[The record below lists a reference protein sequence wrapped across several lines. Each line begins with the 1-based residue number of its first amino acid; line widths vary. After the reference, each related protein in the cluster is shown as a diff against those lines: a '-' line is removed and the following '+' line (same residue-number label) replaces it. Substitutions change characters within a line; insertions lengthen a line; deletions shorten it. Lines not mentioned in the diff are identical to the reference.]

1 MKKLYFLMSF
11 LLVALIGSAAEVTDV
26 LTNVSLGV
34 DQSSYTDFSNK
45 KATSE
50 ALYSGKIGGSN
61 GAINFRG
68 GTNKEGLVT
77 TVSGGKISKIVL
89 TWASGYTTKNR
100 PIVVYA
106 KNEAYASQTELYS
119 TATRGAEIYNASID
133 VNNKTVTIIPDG
145 EYTYVGFACG
155 NSKYIAFDKIEITWS
170 DGAGVESPIFT
181 PIAGTYEG
189 PQNITIESATP
200 DAVITYTINDGQE
213 QTYTAPIALTEVG
226 NYTIKAKATDPT
238 GKLAPSAEVVAEYV
252 INLPVCEVPTFSI
265 KEGTYYEAQN
275 VVISSLTEGAS
286 ITYSVTKNDV
296 EFVASTTA
304 VAPVTV
310 ELPMDAAVANYVIT
324 AKASKEGMTESAEVS
339 ATYTLNPN
347 KPAARMFIMVNDA
360 SELAAGDK
368 VIFVAQQVKDG
379 GYQGDV
385 AMGGSAG
392 KYGMVEH
399 VTVVE
404 GDVVGHGPFKGVIH
418 GENTMN
424 VHVFEIGGDASGYTF
439 QDEADQTYISSTNSN
454 GLYWTSTVSNEEKW
468 TLSNLTEGV
477 TLENVAHA
485 GRILKYN
492 PNSPRFATYTKGQE
506 DVLIFKHSVEL
517 SGVESNVAEEA
528 AVINTVAGGVVV
540 AVSEPT
546 IASVYTV
553 SGQLVANQVVDA
565 TSAISLAN
573 GFYIVKVGNTVK
585 KVIVR

>member
-1 MKKLYFLMSF
+1 MSF

-26 LTNVSLGV
+26 FAFKAVNDLKNSQDWTASKSLNMQTFNKDYKGVQIGVKKTPAGEFTLTSTKSFANVKAVNITASTGGACSISV
-34 DQSSYTDFSNK
+34 SVGDAVFTSNGQNSVEVASGTINAGK
-45 KATSE
+45 VYSFTGDGNGNVVITFNATSKAMYLGQIE
-50 ALYSGKIGGSN
+50 
-61 GAINFRG
+61 
-68 GTNKEGLVT
+68 
-77 TVSGGKISKIVL
+77 
-89 TWASGYTTKNR
+89 
-100 PIVVYA
+100 VVY
-106 KNEAYASQTELYS
+106 
-119 TATRGAEIYNASID
+119 D
-133 VNNKTVTIIPDG
+133 
-145 EYTYVGFACG
+145 
-155 NSKYIAFDKIEITWS
+155 
-170 DGAGVESPIFT
+170 DGAVVTEVKAPKFT

-252 INLPVCEVPTFSI
+252 INLPVCEVPTFSV

-286 ITYSVTKNDV
+286 ITYSVTKNDA

-339 ATYTLNPN
+339 ATYTLNPK

-368 VIFVAQQVKDG
+368 VIFVAQQVKDE

-404 GDVVGHGPFKGVIH
+404 GDVAGHGPFKGVIH

-424 VHVFEIGGDASGYTF
+424 VHVFEVGGDVSGYTF
-439 QDEADQTYISSTNSN
+439 QDEADQKPYISSTNSN
-454 GLYWTSTVSNEEKW
+454 GLYWTSTVSNEAKW

-477 TLENVAHA
+477 TLENVKHT

-492 PNSPRFATYTKGQE
+492 PSSPRFATYTSGQK

-528 AVINTVAGGVVV
+528 AVINTIAGGVVV
-540 AVSEPT
+540 AVSEPAT
-546 IASVYTV
+546 ASVYTV

-565 TSAISLAN
+565 TATISLAN

>member
-1 MKKLYFLMSF
+1 MSF

-26 LTNVSLGV
+26 FAFKAVNDLKNSQDWTASKSLNMQTFNKDYKGVQIGVKKTPAGEFTLTSTKSFANVKAVNITASTGGACSISV
-34 DQSSYTDFSNK
+34 SVGDAVFTSNGQNSVEVASGTTNAGK
-45 KATSE
+45 VYSFTGDGNGNVVITFNATSKAMYLGQIE
-50 ALYSGKIGGSN
+50 
-61 GAINFRG
+61 
-68 GTNKEGLVT
+68 
-77 TVSGGKISKIVL
+77 
-89 TWASGYTTKNR
+89 
-100 PIVVYA
+100 VVY
-106 KNEAYASQTELYS
+106 
-119 TATRGAEIYNASID
+119 D
-133 VNNKTVTIIPDG
+133 
-145 EYTYVGFACG
+145 
-155 NSKYIAFDKIEITWS
+155 
-170 DGAGVESPIFT
+170 DGAVVT
-181 PIAGTYEG
+181 
-189 PQNITIESATP
+189 
-200 DAVITYTINDGQE
+200 DV
-213 QTYTAPIALTEVG
+213 
-226 NYTIKAKATDPT
+226 KA
-238 GKLAPSAEVVAEYV
+238 
-252 INLPVCEVPTFSI
+252 PTFSV

-310 ELPMDAAVANYVIT
+310 ELPMDAAVASYVIT
-324 AKASKEGMTESAEVS
+324 AKAVKDGMTESAEVS
-339 ATYTLNPN
+339 AKYTLNPN
-347 KPAARMFIMVNDA
+347 KPARMFIMVNDV

-385 AMGGSAG
+385 AMGGFSE

-404 GDVVGHGPFKGVIH
+404 GDVVGHGLFKGVIH

-424 VHVFEIGGDASGYTF
+424 VHVFEVGGDASGYTF
-439 QDEADQTYISSTNSN
+439 QDEADQNYISAKNDN
-454 GLYWTSTVSNEEKW
+454 CLYWRSTVSKEEKW

-477 TLENVAHA
+477 TLENVANT

-492 PNSPRFATYTKGQE
+492 PSSPRFATYTSEQK

-553 SGQLVANQVVDA
+553 PGQLVANQAVESTA
-565 TSAISLAN
+565 TINLAN

>member
-1 MKKLYFLMSF
+1 MSF

-26 LTNVSLGV
+26 LTSA
-34 DQSSYTDFSNK
+34 DFSATNTSYKPFSGVKSTSNAVYAGETAKSQESGIQFRDKNK
-45 KATSE
+45 
-50 ALYSGKIGGSN
+50 
-61 GAINFRG
+61 R
-68 GTNKEGLVT
+68 EGIVT
-77 TVSGGKISKIVL
+77 TTSGGKLVKIVV
-89 TWASGYTTKNR
+89 TWSSNTMNGTVDAVQIFGKNATYTSAADLFNSG
-100 PIVVYA
+100 
-106 KNEAYASQTELYS
+106 NEGSMLKEIPYS
-119 TATRGAEIYNASID
+119 AT
-133 VNNKTVTIIPDG
+133 NKTVEFIVNDNF
-145 EYTYVGFACG
+145 EYVGFRTKNGAMVLE
-155 NSKYIAFDKIEITWS
+155 SIEITWS
-170 DGAGVESPIFT
+170 DGAAATEVYAPKFT

-252 INLPVCEVPTFSI
+252 INLPVCEAPTFGL

-286 ITYSVTKNDV
+286 ITYSVTKNDA

-385 AMGGSAG
+385 AMGGFSE

-424 VHVFEIGGDASGYTF
+424 VHVFEVGGDVSGYTF

-477 TLENVAHA
+477 TLENVAHT

>member
-1 MKKLYFLMSF
+1 MSF
-11 LLVALIGSAAEVTDV
+11 LLVALIGTAAVVKKEFVFTEVADLLQSADWSNTVATGAYTGKDANKGVQIGTSKKPAHQFAFSSTGSYTGVKQVIVNASTVSKGECTLSVKVGGQVFLCDLFIEVEPTSNPTDYTFTGSASGEVEISFNATAKAAYVKKFAVIYDDGAAE
-26 LTNVSLGV
+26 
-34 DQSSYTDFSNK
+34 
-45 KATSE
+45 
-50 ALYSGKIGGSN
+50 
-61 GAINFRG
+61 
-68 GTNKEGLVT
+68 
-77 TVSGGKISKIVL
+77 
-89 TWASGYTTKNR
+89 
-100 PIVVYA
+100 
-106 KNEAYASQTELYS
+106 
-119 TATRGAEIYNASID
+119 
-133 VNNKTVTIIPDG
+133 
-145 EYTYVGFACG
+145 
-155 NSKYIAFDKIEITWS
+155 
-170 DGAGVESPIFT
+170 
-181 PIAGTYEG
+181 
-189 PQNITIESATP
+189 
-200 DAVITYTINDGQE
+200 
-213 QTYTAPIALTEVG
+213 TEV
-226 NYTIKAKATDPT
+226 KA
-238 GKLAPSAEVVAEYV
+238 
-252 INLPVCEVPTFSI
+252 PTFSV

-286 ITYSVTKNDV
+286 ITYSVTKNDA

-324 AKASKEGMTESAEVS
+324 AKAVKDGMTESAEVS
-339 ATYTLNPN
+339 AKYTLNPN
-347 KPAARMFIMVNDA
+347 KPAARMFIMVNDV

-368 VIFVAQQVKDG
+368 VIFVAQKVKDG
-379 GYQGDV
+379 AYLGDV
-385 AMGGSAG
+385 AMGGPAG

-424 VHVFEIGGDASGYTF
+424 VHVFEVGGDASGYTF
-439 QDEADQTYISSTNSN
+439 QDQDEADPTYISSTNSN
-454 GLYWTSTVSNEEKW
+454 GLYWTSTVSNKEKW

-477 TLENVAHA
+477 TLENVAYTD
-485 GRILKYN
+485 RILKYN
-492 PNSPRFATYTKGQE
+492 PSSPRFATYTSEQK

-553 SGQLVANQVVDA
+553 SGQLVANQAVESTA
-565 TSAISLAN
+565 TINLAN

>member
-1 MKKLYFLMSF
+1 MSF

-26 LTNVSLGV
+26 FAFKAVNDLKNSQDWTASKSLNMPTFNKDYKGVQIGVKNTPAGEFTLTSTKSFANVKAVNITASTGGACSISV
-34 DQSSYTDFSNK
+34 SVGDAVFTSNGQNSVVVASGTNNAGK
-45 KATSE
+45 VYSFTGDGNGNVVITFNATSKAMYLGQIE
-50 ALYSGKIGGSN
+50 
-61 GAINFRG
+61 
-68 GTNKEGLVT
+68 
-77 TVSGGKISKIVL
+77 
-89 TWASGYTTKNR
+89 
-100 PIVVYA
+100 VVYDDGDV
-106 KNEAYASQTELYS
+106 EA
-119 TATRGAEIYNASID
+119 
-133 VNNKTVTIIPDG
+133 
-145 EYTYVGFACG
+145 
-155 NSKYIAFDKIEITWS
+155 
-170 DGAGVESPIFT
+170 
-181 PIAGTYEG
+181 
-189 PQNITIESATP
+189 
-200 DAVITYTINDGQE
+200 
-213 QTYTAPIALTEVG
+213 
-226 NYTIKAKATDPT
+226 
-238 GKLAPSAEVVAEYV
+238 
-252 INLPVCEVPTFSI
+252 PTFSV

-286 ITYSVTKNDV
+286 ITYSVTKNDA

-310 ELPMDAAVANYVIT
+310 ELPMETVAASYVIT
-324 AKASKEGMTESAEVS
+324 AKAVKDGMTESAEVS

-368 VIFVAQQVKDG
+368 VIFVAQKVKDG
-379 GYQGDV
+379 DYQGDV
-385 AMGGSAG
+385 AMGGFSE

-418 GENTMN
+418 GENTMK
-424 VHVFEIGGDASGYTF
+424 VHVFEVGGDASGYTF

-477 TLENVAHA
+477 TLENVAHT

-528 AVINTVAGGVVV
+528 AVINTIAGGVVV

-565 TSAISLAN
+565 TATISLAN

>member
-1 MKKLYFLMSF
+1 MSF
-11 LLVALIGSAAEVTDV
+11 LLVALIGSAAEVTKEFVFTEVADLLQSADWSNTV
-26 LTNVSLGV
+26 ATDAYTGKDANKGV
-34 DQSSYTDFSNK
+34 QIGSSKKPAKQFAFSSTGSYTGVKQVIVNASTGSKGECTLSVKVGGQVFLCDGLNEVNPTSNP
-45 KATSE
+45 TD
-50 ALYSGKIGGSN
+50 YTFTGS
-61 GAINFRG
+61 
-68 GTNKEGLVT
+68 
-77 TVSGGKISKIVL
+77 
-89 TWASGYTTKNR
+89 ASGEVEISFNAT
-100 PIVVYA
+100 A
-106 KNEAYASQTELYS
+106 KAAYVKKFAV
-119 TATRGAEIYNASID
+119 IYD
-133 VNNKTVTIIPDG
+133 
-145 EYTYVGFACG
+145 
-155 NSKYIAFDKIEITWS
+155 
-170 DGAGVESPIFT
+170 DGAAE
-181 PIAGTYEG
+181 
-189 PQNITIESATP
+189 
-200 DAVITYTINDGQE
+200 
-213 QTYTAPIALTEVG
+213 TEV
-226 NYTIKAKATDPT
+226 KA
-238 GKLAPSAEVVAEYV
+238 
-252 INLPVCEVPTFSI
+252 PTFSV

-286 ITYSVTKNDV
+286 ITYSVTKNDA

-310 ELPMDAAVANYVIT
+310 ELPMETVAASYVIT
-324 AKASKEGMTESAEVS
+324 AKAVKDGMTESAEVS
-339 ATYTLNPN
+339 AKYTLNPN
-347 KPAARMFIMVNDA
+347 KPAARMFIMVNDV

-379 GYQGDV
+379 TYLGDV
-385 AMGGSAG
+385 AMGGPAG

-424 VHVFEIGGDASGYTF
+424 VHVFEVGGDVSGYTF

-454 GLYWTSTVSNEEKW
+454 GLYWTWTSTVRKEEKW

-477 TLENVAHA
+477 TVKNVEHA
-485 GRILKYN
+485 NRVLKYN
-492 PNSPRFATYTKGQE
+492 PSSPRFATYTMGQE

-553 SGQLVANQVVDA
+553 SGQLVANQAVESTA
-565 TSAISLAN
+565 TINLAN

>member
-1 MKKLYFLMSF
+1 MSF
-11 LLVALIGSAAEVTDV
+11 LLVALIGSAAEVTKEFVFTEVADLLQSADWSNTV
-26 LTNVSLGV
+26 ATGAYTGKDANKGV
-34 DQSSYTDFSNK
+34 QIGTSKKPAKQFAFNSKGTYTGVKQVIVNAS
-45 KATSE
+45 T
-50 ALYSGKIGGSN
+50 GSN
-61 GAINFRG
+61 GVCTLSVKVG
-68 GTNKEGLVT
+68 GQVFLCDELNEVKPTSNPTDYTFTG
-77 TVSGGKISKIVL
+77 S
-89 TWASGYTTKNR
+89 ASGEVEISFNAT
-100 PIVVYA
+100 A
-106 KNEAYASQTELYS
+106 KAAYVKKFAV
-119 TATRGAEIYNASID
+119 IYD
-133 VNNKTVTIIPDG
+133 
-145 EYTYVGFACG
+145 
-155 NSKYIAFDKIEITWS
+155 
-170 DGAGVESPIFT
+170 DGAAE
-181 PIAGTYEG
+181 
-189 PQNITIESATP
+189 
-200 DAVITYTINDGQE
+200 
-213 QTYTAPIALTEVG
+213 TEV
-226 NYTIKAKATDPT
+226 KA
-238 GKLAPSAEVVAEYV
+238 
-252 INLPVCEVPTFSI
+252 PTFSV

-286 ITYSVTKNDV
+286 ITYSVTKNDA

-310 ELPMDAAVANYVIT
+310 ELPMDAAVASYVIT
-324 AKASKEGMTESAEVS
+324 AKAVKDGMTESAEVS
-339 ATYTLNPN
+339 AKYTLNPN
-347 KPAARMFIMVNDA
+347 KPAARMFIMVNDV

-404 GDVVGHGPFKGVIH
+404 GDVVGHGPFTGVIH

-424 VHVFEIGGDASGYTF
+424 VHVFEVGGDVSGYTF
-439 QDEADQTYISSTNSN
+439 QDEADQTYISSTDSN
-454 GLYWTSTVSNEEKW
+454 GLYWTSTVSDKEKW

-477 TLENVAHA
+477 TVKNVAHA
-485 GRILKYN
+485 NRVLKYN
-492 PNSPRFATYTKGQE
+492 PSSPRFATYTMGQE

-528 AVINTVAGGVVV
+528 AVINTIAGGVVV

-565 TSAISLAN
+565 TATISLAN

>member
-1 MKKLYFLMSF
+1 MSL

-34 DQSSYTDFSNK
+34 DKSSYKDFSNK

-50 ALYSGKIGGSN
+50 ALYLGRIGGDKS
-61 GAINFRG
+61 AINFRG
-68 GTNKEGLVT
+68 GANKEGLVT

-106 KNEAYASQTELYS
+106 KNEAYASQADLYS
-119 TATRGAEIYNASID
+119 AATQGTEIYNASID

-145 EYTYVGFACG
+145 EYSYVGFACG

-170 DGAGVESPIFT
+170 DGAAATEVSAPKFT
-181 PIAGTYEG
+181 PTAGTYEG

-200 DAVITYTINDGQE
+200 DAVITYTINSEPE

-252 INLPVCEVPTFSI
+252 INLPVCEAPTFGL
-265 KEGTYYEAQN
+265 KEDTYYEAQN

-286 ITYSVTKNDV
+286 ITYSVTKNDA

-310 ELPMDAAVANYVIT
+310 ELPMDAAVASYVIT
-324 AKASKEGMTESAEVS
+324 AKATKEGMTESAEVS
-339 ATYTLNPN
+339 AKYTLNPN

-379 GYQGDV
+379 AYLGDV
-385 AMGGSAG
+385 AMGGPAG

-418 GENTMN
+418 GENTKN
-424 VHVFEIGGDASGYTF
+424 VHVFEVGGDASGYTF

-477 TLENVAHA
+477 TITNVAHNP
-485 GRILKYN
+485 RSLKYN
-492 PNSPRFATYTKGQE
+492 PNSPRFATYTSGQK

-528 AVINTVAGGVVV
+528 AVIYTVAGGVVV
-540 AVSEPT
+540 AVSEPAT
-546 IASVYTV
+546 AAVYTV

-565 TSAISLAN
+565 TATISLAS

>member
-1 MKKLYFLMSF
+1 MSF

-34 DQSSYTDFSNK
+34 DQSSYTNFSNK

-50 ALYSGKIGGSN
+50 ALYSGKIGGSS

-68 GTNKEGLVT
+68 GTNQEGLVT

-89 TWASGYTTKNR
+89 TWASGYTTTNR

-119 TATRGAEIYNASID
+119 TATRGTEIYNASID

-170 DGAGVESPIFT
+170 DGAAE
-181 PIAGTYEG
+181 
-189 PQNITIESATP
+189 
-200 DAVITYTINDGQE
+200 
-213 QTYTAPIALTEVG
+213 
-226 NYTIKAKATDPT
+226 TDVKT
-238 GKLAPSAEVVAEYV
+238 
-252 INLPVCEVPTFSI
+252 PTFSL
-265 KEGTYYEAQN
+265 KEDTYYEAQQ
-275 VVISSLTEGAS
+275 VIIATETEGAS

-347 KPAARMFIMVNDA
+347 KPAARMFVMVNDA
-360 SELAAGDK
+360 SEIAAGDK

-404 GDVVGHGPFKGVIH
+404 GDVAGHGPFKGVIH

-424 VHVFEIGGDASGYTF
+424 VHVFEVDGDASGYTF
-439 QDEADQTYISSTNSN
+439 QDEADQTYISSTNGN
-454 GLYWTSTVSNEEKW
+454 GLYWTTTVSNEEKW

-477 TLENVAHA
+477 TVKNVAYA
-485 GRILKYN
+485 DRVLKYN
-492 PNSPRFATYTKGQE
+492 PSSPRFATYTSGQK

-528 AVINTVAGGVVV
+528 AVINTVAGGVDV

-565 TSAISLAN
+565 TAVISLAN

>member
-1 MKKLYFLMSF
+1 MSF
-11 LLVALIGSAAEVTDV
+11 LLVALIGSAAEVTKEFVFTEVPD
-26 LTNVSLGV
+26 LLQSADWTNTVASGAYTGKDNTKGV
-34 DQSSYTDFSNK
+34 QIGSSKKPAHQFAFNSKGTYTGVKQVVVNAS
-45 KATSE
+45 TRS
-50 ALYSGKIGGSN
+50 SGKCTLSVKVGGQVFSCGELN
-61 GAINFRG
+61 EVHPTSSPTDYTFTG
-68 GTNKEGLVT
+68 
-77 TVSGGKISKIVL
+77 S
-89 TWASGYTTKNR
+89 ASGEVEISFNATAKAAYVKKFA
-100 PIVVYA
+100 IVY
-106 KNEAYASQTELYS
+106 
-119 TATRGAEIYNASID
+119 D
-133 VNNKTVTIIPDG
+133 
-145 EYTYVGFACG
+145 
-155 NSKYIAFDKIEITWS
+155 
-170 DGAGVESPIFT
+170 DGAAE
-181 PIAGTYEG
+181 
-189 PQNITIESATP
+189 
-200 DAVITYTINDGQE
+200 
-213 QTYTAPIALTEVG
+213 TEV
-226 NYTIKAKATDPT
+226 K
-238 GKLAPSAEVVAEYV
+238 
-252 INLPVCEVPTFSI
+252 VPTFSV

-286 ITYSVTKNDV
+286 ITYSVTKNDA

-324 AKASKEGMTESAEVS
+324 AKAVKDGMTESAEVS
-339 ATYTLNPN
+339 AKYTLNPN

-385 AMGGSAG
+385 AMGGFSE

-418 GENTMN
+418 GEKTMN
-424 VHVFEIGGDASGYTF
+424 VHVFEVGGDASGYTF
-439 QDEADQTYISSTNSN
+439 QDEADQNYISAKNDN
-454 GLYWTSTVSNEEKW
+454 CLYWRSTVSNEEKW

-477 TLENVAHA
+477 TVKNVEYTN
-485 GRILKYN
+485 RILKYN
-492 PNSPRFATYTKGQE
+492 PNSPRFATYKSGQK

-565 TSAISLAN
+565 TATISLAN

>member
-1 MKKLYFLMSF
+1 MSF

-34 DQSSYTDFSNK
+34 DQSSYTNFSNK

-50 ALYSGKIGGSN
+50 ALYSGKIGGSS

-68 GTNKEGLVT
+68 GTNQEGLVT

-89 TWASGYTTKNR
+89 TWASGYTTTNR

-119 TATRGAEIYNASID
+119 TATRGTEIYNASID

-170 DGAGVESPIFT
+170 DGAAE
-181 PIAGTYEG
+181 
-189 PQNITIESATP
+189 
-200 DAVITYTINDGQE
+200 
-213 QTYTAPIALTEVG
+213 
-226 NYTIKAKATDPT
+226 TDVKT
-238 GKLAPSAEVVAEYV
+238 
-252 INLPVCEVPTFSI
+252 PTFSL
-265 KEGTYYEAQN
+265 KEDTYYEAQQ
-275 VVISSLTEGAS
+275 VIIATETEGAS

-310 ELPMDAAVANYVIT
+310 ELPMETVAASYVIT
-324 AKASKEGMTESAEVS
+324 AKAVKDGMTESAEVS

-347 KPAARMFIMVNDA
+347 KPAEKLFYMA
-360 SELAAGDK
+360 SLVIDIKAGDEVVFVSPEKLAAMTETPDGDRIGS
-368 VIFVAQQVKDG
+368 VVATIQDGVNNPYNGETYLHKLDLNQNPEAGVYIVGVDG
-379 GYQGDV
+379 G
-385 AMGGSAG
+385 
-392 KYGMVEH
+392 
-399 VTVVE
+399 
-404 GDVVGHGPFKGVIH
+404 
-418 GENTMN
+418 N
-424 VHVFEIGGDASGYTF
+424 YTF
-439 QDEADQTYISSTNSN
+439 QSKIGGQYLSAPTKDNDNDLYLVNEAATDF
-454 GLYWTSTVSNEEKW
+454 EKW
-468 TLSNLTEGV
+468 TLKEVKGGL
-477 TLENVAHA
+477 VAYSLA
-485 GRILKYN
+485 QPARLIQKNNDARYG
-492 PNSPRFATYTKGQE
+492 FATYKGSQSNAY
-506 DVLIFKHSVEL
+506 IFKYVADL

-528 AVINTVAGGVVV
+528 AVINTIAGGVVV

-565 TSAISLAN
+565 TATISLAN

>member
-1 MKKLYFLMSF
+1 MSF
-11 LLVALIGSAAEVTDV
+11 LLVALIGSAAEVTKEFV
-26 LTNVSLGV
+26 FTEVSDLLQSADWSNTVATGAYTGKDANKGV
-34 DQSSYTDFSNK
+34 QIGTSKKPAKQFAFSSTGSYTGVKQVIVNASTGSKGECTLSVKVGGQVFSCGELNEVNP
-45 KATSE
+45 TSNPTD
-50 ALYSGKIGGSN
+50 YTFTGS
-61 GAINFRG
+61 
-68 GTNKEGLVT
+68 
-77 TVSGGKISKIVL
+77 
-89 TWASGYTTKNR
+89 ASGEVEISFNAT
-100 PIVVYA
+100 A
-106 KNEAYASQTELYS
+106 KAAYVKKFAV
-119 TATRGAEIYNASID
+119 IYD
-133 VNNKTVTIIPDG
+133 
-145 EYTYVGFACG
+145 
-155 NSKYIAFDKIEITWS
+155 
-170 DGAGVESPIFT
+170 DGAAE
-181 PIAGTYEG
+181 
-189 PQNITIESATP
+189 
-200 DAVITYTINDGQE
+200 
-213 QTYTAPIALTEVG
+213 TEV
-226 NYTIKAKATDPT
+226 KA
-238 GKLAPSAEVVAEYV
+238 
-252 INLPVCEVPTFSI
+252 PTFSI

-385 AMGGSAG
+385 AMGGFSE

-424 VHVFEIGGDASGYTF
+424 VHVFEVGGDVSGYTF

-477 TLENVAHA
+477 TLENVAHR

-492 PNSPRFATYTKGQE
+492 LNSPRFATYTKGQE

-565 TSAISLAN
+565 TVAISLAN

>member
-1 MKKLYFLMSF
+1 MTF

-26 LTNVSLGV
+26 LTSANFPATGTSYASFTGV
-34 DQSSYTDFSNK
+34 TSTSTAVYAGYTQK
-45 KATSE
+45 TKE
-50 ALYSGKIGGSN
+50 GGIGL
-61 GAINFRG
+61 R
-68 GTNKEGLVT
+68 TNKTPHSGIVT
-77 TVSGGKISKIVL
+77 TATGGKLAKIVV
-89 TWASGYTTKNR
+89 TWATENNGSGDALQIFGKNAAFAGADDLFNSGNQGNLITEI
-100 PIVVYA
+100 PY
-106 KNEAYASQTELYS
+106 NQT
-119 TATRGAEIYNASID
+119 
-133 VNNKTVTIIPDG
+133 NKTVEFVIKG
-145 EYTYVGFACG
+145 NFEYVGFR
-155 NSKYIAFDKIEITWS
+155 SKSGSMSLQSIEITWS
-170 DGAGVESPIFT
+170 DGAAATEVSAPKFT
-181 PIAGTYEG
+181 PTAGTYEG

-200 DAVITYTINDGQE
+200 DAVITYTINGGPE

-226 NYTIKAKATDPT
+226 NYNIKAKATDPT

-252 INLPVCEVPTFSI
+252 INLPVCEAPAFGL
-265 KEGTYYEAQN
+265 KEDTYYEAQN

-286 ITYSVTKNDV
+286 ITYSVTKNDA
-296 EFVASTTA
+296 EFVATTTA

-324 AKASKEGMTESAEVS
+324 AKATKEGMTESVEVS
-339 ATYTLNPN
+339 AKYTLNPN

-368 VIFVAQQVKDG
+368 VIFVAQQVNDG
-379 GYQGDV
+379 AAYLGDV
-385 AMGGSAG
+385 AMGGPAG

-418 GENTMN
+418 GENTKN
-424 VHVFEIGGDASGYTF
+424 VHVFEVGGDASGYTF

-477 TLENVAHA
+477 TVKNVAHT

-492 PNSPRFATYTKGQE
+492 PNSPRFATYTSGQK

-540 AVSEPT
+540 AVSEPAT
-546 IASVYTV
+546 AAVYTV
-553 SGQLVANQVVDA
+553 SGQLVANQAVDA
-565 TSAISLAN
+565 TATISLAS

>member
-11 LLVALIGSAAEVTDV
+11 LLVALIGSAAEVTKEFVFTEVADLLQSADWSNTV
-26 LTNVSLGV
+26 ATGAYTGKDANKGV
-34 DQSSYTDFSNK
+34 QIGSSKKPAKQFAFSSTGSYTGVKQVIVNASTGSKGECTLSVKVGGQVFLCDGLNEVNPTSNP
-45 KATSE
+45 TD
-50 ALYSGKIGGSN
+50 YTFTGS
-61 GAINFRG
+61 
-68 GTNKEGLVT
+68 
-77 TVSGGKISKIVL
+77 
-89 TWASGYTTKNR
+89 ASGEVEISFNAT
-100 PIVVYA
+100 A
-106 KNEAYASQTELYS
+106 KAAYVKKFTV
-119 TATRGAEIYNASID
+119 IY
-133 VNNKTVTIIPDG
+133 
-145 EYTYVGFACG
+145 E
-155 NSKYIAFDKIEITWS
+155 
-170 DGAGVESPIFT
+170 DGAAVTEVSAPKFT

-200 DAVITYTINDGQE
+200 DAVITYTINSEPE
-213 QTYTAPIALTEVG
+213 QTYTAPIALTKVG

-252 INLPVCEVPTFSI
+252 INLPVCEAPTFSV

-286 ITYSVTKNDV
+286 ITYSVTKNDA

-310 ELPMDAAVANYVIT
+310 ELPMDAAVASYVIT
-324 AKASKEGMTESAEVS
+324 AKAVKDGMTESAEVS
-339 ATYTLNPN
+339 AKYTLNPN
-347 KPAARMFIMVNDA
+347 KPAARMFIMVNDV

-379 GYQGDV
+379 TYLGDV
-385 AMGGSAG
+385 AMGGPAG

-454 GLYWTSTVSNEEKW
+454 GLYWTSTVSNEKKW

-477 TLENVAHA
+477 TLENVANT

-492 PNSPRFATYTKGQE
+492 PNSPRFATYTSGQE

-528 AVINTVAGGVVV
+528 AVINTVAGGIVV
-540 AVSEPT
+540 AVSEPAT
-546 IASVYTV
+546 AAVYTV
-553 SGQLVANQVVDA
+553 SGLLVANQVVDA
-565 TSAISLAN
+565 TETISLAS

>member
-1 MKKLYFLMSF
+1 MSF

-26 LTNVSLGV
+26 FAFKAVNDLKNSQDWTASKSLNMPDFNKDYKGVQIGVKKTPAGEFSLTSTKSFANVKTVNITASTGGACSISV
-34 DQSSYTDFSNK
+34 SVGDAIFTSNGQNSVEVASGTTNAGK
-45 KATSE
+45 VYSFTGDGNGNVVITFNATSKAMYLGQIE
-50 ALYSGKIGGSN
+50 
-61 GAINFRG
+61 
-68 GTNKEGLVT
+68 
-77 TVSGGKISKIVL
+77 
-89 TWASGYTTKNR
+89 
-100 PIVVYA
+100 VVY
-106 KNEAYASQTELYS
+106 
-119 TATRGAEIYNASID
+119 D
-133 VNNKTVTIIPDG
+133 
-145 EYTYVGFACG
+145 
-155 NSKYIAFDKIEITWS
+155 
-170 DGAGVESPIFT
+170 DGAAE
-181 PIAGTYEG
+181 
-189 PQNITIESATP
+189 
-200 DAVITYTINDGQE
+200 
-213 QTYTAPIALTEVG
+213 TEV
-226 NYTIKAKATDPT
+226 KA
-238 GKLAPSAEVVAEYV
+238 
-252 INLPVCEVPTFSI
+252 PTFSI

-275 VVISSLTEGAS
+275 VVISSQTEGAS
-286 ITYSVTKNDV
+286 ITYSVTKNDA
-296 EFVASTTA
+296 EFIASTTA

-310 ELPMDAAVANYVIT
+310 ELPMDAVVANYVIT

-339 ATYTLNPN
+339 AKYTLNPN

-385 AMGGSAG
+385 AMGGFSE

-424 VHVFEIGGDASGYTF
+424 VHVFEVGGDASGYTF

-454 GLYWTSTVSNEEKW
+454 VLYWTSTVSNEEKW

-477 TLENVAHA
+477 TLENVAHI

-492 PNSPRFATYTKGQE
+492 PSLPRFATYTKGQE

-565 TSAISLAN
+565 TATINLAN

>member
-1 MKKLYFLMSF
+1 MSF

-34 DQSSYTDFSNK
+34 DQSSYTNFSNK

-50 ALYSGKIGGSN
+50 ALYSGKIGGSS

-106 KNEAYASQTELYS
+106 KNEAYASQAELYS

-170 DGAGVESPIFT
+170 DGAGVESPVFT

-286 ITYSVTKNDV
+286 ITYSVTKNDA

-310 ELPMDAAVANYVIT
+310 ELPMETVAASYVIT
-324 AKASKEGMTESAEVS
+324 AKAVKDGMTESAEVS

-347 KPAARMFIMVNDA
+347 KPAEKLFYMA
-360 SELAAGDK
+360 SLVIDIKAGDEVVFVSPEKLAAMTETPDGDRIGS
-368 VIFVAQQVKDG
+368 VVATIQDGVNNPYNGETYLHKLDLNQNPEAGVYIVGVDG
-379 GYQGDV
+379 G
-385 AMGGSAG
+385 
-392 KYGMVEH
+392 
-399 VTVVE
+399 
-404 GDVVGHGPFKGVIH
+404 
-418 GENTMN
+418 N
-424 VHVFEIGGDASGYTF
+424 YTF
-439 QDEADQTYISSTNSN
+439 QSKIGGQYLSAPTRDKDNDLYLVNEAATDF
-454 GLYWTSTVSNEEKW
+454 EKW
-468 TLSNLTEGV
+468 TLKEVKGGL
-477 TLENVAHA
+477 VAYSLAQPARLIQKHNDA
-485 GRILKYN
+485 RYG
-492 PNSPRFATYTKGQE
+492 FATYKGSQSNAY
-506 DVLIFKHSVEL
+506 IFKYVADL

-528 AVINTVAGGVVV
+528 AVINTIAGGVVV

-565 TSAISLAN
+565 TATISLAN